1 MSKTATELGSD
12 QGNWLALSIGNSRLH
27 WAWFQ
32 GELCKQVWHSPH
44 LDPAAR
50 EKLIHAWNRGELWD
64 GGLEYPGPLGDEAIA
79 PNPPLWIASVVPQ
92 QLALWQSYRRLNII
106 TLADLPLL
114 GLYPTF
120 GIDRALALVGAA
132 TESGWPVLV
141 VDAGTALTL
150 TGADPEGRLVGG
162 AILPGFGLQL
172 QSLTEKT
179 AALPPV
185 TFPGTLPPRWAL
197 NTPEAI
203 ASGVVYGIGAGVR
216 DFISDW
222 WQRFPNSPVVI
233 TGGGGEM
240 LLRYLQET
248 APEIAKQAIA
258 MPDLIFSGICC
269 IKQQQSGESLPGP
282 RFTPLY

>member
-1 MSKTATELGSD
+1 MQGHPTMSNSATDSGRD
-12 QGNWLALSIGNSRLH
+12 PRHWLALSIGNSRLH
-27 WAWFQ
+27 WAWFHA
-32 GELCKQVWHSPH
+32 EVCKQVWHTPH
-44 LDPAAR
+44 LDSPAG
-50 EKLIHAWNRGELWD
+50 EKLIHAWNQGELWS
-64 GGLEYPGPLGDEAIA
+64 GEMEFPGAPRGEAIA

-92 QLALWQSYRRLNII
+92 QLALWQSYGRFNRI
-106 TLADLPLL
+106 TLEDLPLL
-114 GLYPTF
+114 GVYPTL

-132 TESGWPVLV
+132 NEWGWPVLV

-150 TGADPEGRLVGG
+150 TGADSQGRLVGG

-172 QSLTEKT
+172 HSLTEKT

-197 NTPEAI
+197 STPEAI

-216 DFISDW
+216 DFIHDW
-222 WQRFPNSPVVI
+222 WQRFPTSAVVI

-240 LLRYLQET
+240 LLRGFHQS
-248 APEIAKQAIA
+248 APEMAKRAIA

-269 IKQQQSGESLPGP
+269 IKQQQSG
-282 RFTPLY
+282 